1 MRTCGESGLLTD
13 LYEIAMLQVYF
24 LRGMNGTAVFE
35 FFVRQLPPQRN
46 FLMSA
51 GLEQVVDYLQKLRFD
66 EADLAWLRA
75 SGRFDA
81 AFVDSLREW
90 RFSGDVDGMPEGT
103 IFFAEEPVLRVRAR
117 LCEAQFIESRII
129 NLLHYQTL
137 VTTKAARMRIA
148 APRAQLI
155 DFGMRRAH
163 GAEAAV
169 LSARSSY
176 LAGFDGTATT
186 LAAPLF
192 DIPVFGTMAH
202 SFVQVHDQESRA
214 FESFA
219 RAFPDNAVLLIDT
232 YDTEAAAHQVVQ
244 LARFLRRHGDIR
256 IRAVRLDSGDPD
268 VMSRCVR
275 QILDAGQCREI
286 GIFVSGNLDEYALQ
300 ALVNA
305 GAPID
310 GFGVGTRMNTS
321 NDAPFLDCAYKLV
334 EYAGHPCR
342 KRSAGK
348 QYWPGAKQVLRQYG
362 DDGAMKGDTLAP
374 QEESRQGRAM
384 LEPIMRGGAL
394 RASLPS
400 LSQIRAHAA
409 SQIAALPAALR
420 SMSQASAYPVA
431 VADSLRE
438 LARKVDARQGALAQL
453 DRGRW
458 PHT

>member
-1 MRTCGESGLLTD
+1 MRTCGESALLTD
-13 LYEIAMLQVYF
+13 LYELAMLQVYF
-24 LRGMNGTAVFE
+24 LRGMNETAVFE
-35 FFVRQLPPQRN
+35 FFIRQLPPQRN
-46 FLMSA
+46 FFMSA
-51 GLEQVVDYLQKLRFD
+51 GLEQLVDYLQKLRFD
-66 EADLAWLRA
+66 ADDLAWLRA

-81 AFVDSLREW
+81 GFLDSLEQL
-90 RFSGDVDGMPEGT
+90 RFTGDVDGLPEGT
-103 IFFAEEPVLRVRAR
+103 IFFADEPLLRVRAR
-117 LCEAQFIESRII
+117 LCEAQFIESRVI

-137 VTTKAARMRIA
+137 VASKAARMRIA

-169 LSARSSY
+169 LSARASY

-202 SFVQVHDQESRA
+202 SFVQVHDYESQA

-244 LARFLRRHGDIR
+244 LARFLRQHGDIR
-256 IRAVRLDSGDPD
+256 LRAVRVDSGDPD
-268 VMSRCVR
+268 VTTRRVR
-275 QILDAGQCREI
+275 QILDAGQCREV
-286 GIFVSGNLDEYALQ
+286 GIFVSSNLDEYALH
-300 ALVNA
+300 ALVDA

-334 EYAGHPCR
+334 EYAGRPCR

-348 QYWPGAKQVLRQYG
+348 QYWPGAKQVFRQYRE
-362 DDGAMKGDTLAP
+362 DGAMNGDTLSTQA
-374 QEESRQGRAM
+374 ESPPGTAM
-384 LEPIMRGGAL
+384 LEPIMRDGAL
-394 RASLPS
+394 LASLPP
-400 LSQIRAHAA
+400 LKQIRAHAA

-420 SMSQASAYPVA
+420 SLSQASTYPVA
-431 VADSLRE
+431 VSDTLRE
-438 LARKVDARQGALAQL
+438 LARQVDARQESFAQL
-453 DRGRW
+453 DRARW
-458 PHT
+458 GNS